1 MIKTM
6 SIAGITIGF
15 VWVFV
20 FLYIGHFWLVFFL
33 LSLGVFAI
41 FGIILA
47 KYGYYSSA
55 LIINQLS
62 ILTFIVIYC
71 IFFDFPTEKF
81 SRTTHQYIPI
91 VFIVGFV
98 NYIRFKSKLQLL
110 VMILSLILYMFFMI
124 NFSLSTKYDVL
135 PDHIRHSSEW
145 INAIL
150 SVSLFS
156 AAVFLLKNEFE
167 EDGRLK
173 KQIQS
178 AIVDDELELFYQPQV
193 NSDRDII
200 GVEALLRW
208 RHSERGYVAPNDF
221 LPAAQRLGLMPRIG
235 GWVLNECSKTLAEW
249 QNKPGFQR
257 LHISMN
263 VTADHVL
270 LDNFDEI
277 IMDTILA
284 YDVNSKLLRL
294 EITESAFINDF
305 IKVEK
310 NLRKLKE
317 NGFYIS
323 IDDFGTGY
331 SSLSYIKRLP
341 INQIKIDRSFVAD
354 VSSSLHGAALAKN
367 IIRMGKD
374 LGMDVLAEGIE
385 NKDQFEFMKVNGC
398 NEFQGFYYGKPMNKN
413 DFEALFSRWQNGA

>member
-15 VWVFV
+15 VWVLI
-20 FLYIGHFWLVFFL
+20 FLYIGQFWLVFFL

-41 FGIILA
+41 FGIFLA
-47 KYGYYSSA
+47 KSGYYSSA
-55 LIINQLS
+55 LIVNQLS

-71 IFFDFPTEKF
+71 IFYDFPTEKF

-91 VFIVGFV
+91 IFIVGFV
-98 NYIRFKSKLQLL
+98 NYIRFKSNLQLF
-110 VMILSLILYMFFMI
+110 VMILSLILYTVFMVNFNII
-124 NFSLSTKYDVL
+124 NKYDIL
-135 PDHIRHSSEW
+135 PDYIRYSSEW

-156 AAVFLLKNEFE
+156 AAVFLLKNEFD
-167 EDGRLK
+167 EDGRIK
-173 KQIQS
+173 KQLQS
-178 AIVDDELELFYQPQV
+178 ALVDDELELFYQPQV
-193 NSDRDII
+193 NSDGDIV

-249 QNKPGFQR
+249 QNRPGFQK

-270 LDNFDEI
+270 LDDFDQI
-277 IMDTILA
+277 IINTILA
-284 YDVNSKLLRL
+284 YDVNSTLLRL

-305 IKVEK
+305 MKVET
-310 NLRKLKE
+310 NLRKLRD

-354 VSSSLHGAALAKN
+354 VSSSFQGAALAKN
-367 IIRMGKD
+367 IIKMGKD

-385 NKDQFEFMKVNGC
+385 NEDQFEFMKVNGC

-413 DFEALFSRWQNGA
+413 DFEALFSGQQGAT